1 MDLFTMSARTMA
13 PLYERVRPET
23 LDEFVGQ
30 KHIVGPNSLLRR
42 AIAADKLG
50 SCIFYGPPGTGKTT
64 LANIIAHTSNAYF
77 EKLNAVSSGVAD
89 AKRVIEEAENR
100 LKLYSQK
107 TYLLLDECHRW
118 NKAQS
123 DSVLAAIEKGV
134 ILFIGST
141 TENPYVSMTR
151 AIVSRCRVFEFLPIE
166 EADIIEFLKRAVK
179 HPNGLGNLNV
189 KIDEEAYKH
198 WAWASSGDLRTAL
211 NALELAVLTTP
222 PDVEGIIKID
232 KTIAE
237 QSIQSKPLSIDQS
250 IYYDMLSAFCKSLRG
265 SDPNAALYWANRL
278 IEGGCDPLIIARRLI
293 AHASEDVGLAD
304 SNALNIAVNAY
315 IALEKLGLPEGNIP
329 LTHAIIYVCL
339 APKSNSVVR
348 AMGAAIDAV
357 KNIKDDNVPHYLRD
371 RSYPHI
377 IDDNSVYKYPHDYG
391 GYIPQ
396 RYLPDSLREAKFY
409 IPSNNGEE
417 PKLIERLKNEIN
429 RAKSNK

>member
-1 MDLFTMSARTMA
+1 MDLFSMSARTMA

-23 LDEFVGQ
+23 LDEFIGQ

-64 LANIIAHTSNAYF
+64 LANIIAHSSNAYF

-123 DSVLAAIEKGV
+123 DSVLAAIEKG
-134 ILFIGST
+134 IIIFIGST

-151 AIVSRCRVFEFLPIE
+151 AIVSRCRIFEFLPI
-166 EADIIEFLKRAVK
+166 AQDDIIEFLKRVVSSPK
-179 HPNGLGNLNV
+179 GFGNLKI
-189 KIDEEAYKH
+189 KIDEQAYKH
-198 WAWASSGDLRTAL
+198 WAWASAGDLRVAL
-211 NALELAVLTTP
+211 NALELAVMTTP
-222 PDVEGIIKID
+222 PDKEGCIKID

-237 QSIQSKPLSIDQS
+237 QSIQAKALSIDQS
-250 IYYDMLSAFCKSLRG
+250 IYYDFLSAFCKSLRG
-265 SDPNAALYWANRL
+265 SEPNAALYWANRL
-278 IEGGCDPLIIARRLI
+278 IEAGCDPLLIARRLVV
-293 AHASEDVGLAD
+293 HASEDVGLAD
-304 SNALNIAVNAY
+304 SRALTLAVNAY
-315 IALEKLGLPEGNIP
+315 LALERLGLPEGNIP

-339 APKSNSVVR
+339 APKSNSVVK
-348 AMGAAIDAV
+348 AMYAAKETI
-357 KNIKDDNVPHYLRD
+357 NFTKDDNVPHYLRD
-371 RSYPHI
+371 RSYPHV

-391 GYIPQ
+391 GYIEQ
-396 RYLPDSLREAKFY
+396 QYLPDSLKDAKFY
-409 IPSNNGEE
+409 LPSNNGEE
-417 PKLIERLKNEIN
+417 PMLIEKLKKEIN
-429 RAKSNK
+429 KNKDDK

>member
-1 MDLFTMSARTMA
+1 MSARTMA

-64 LANIIAHTSNAYF
+64 LANIIAHSSNAYF

-89 AKRVIEEAENR
+89 AKRVIEEAETR

-123 DSVLAAIEKGV
+123 DSVLAAIEKG
-134 ILFIGST
+134 IIIFIGST

-151 AIVSRCRVFEFLPIE
+151 AIVSRCRIFEFLPIGQD
-166 EADIIEFLKRAVK
+166 DIIEFLKRAVK
-179 HPNGLGNLNV
+179 HPKGLSNLNV

-222 PDVEGIIKID
+222 PDSDGCIKID
-232 KTIAE
+232 KTIAA

-250 IYYDMLSAFCKSLRG
+250 VYYDILSAFCKSLRG

-278 IEGGCDPLIIARRLI
+278 IEAGVDPLIIARRLI
-293 AHASEDVGLAD
+293 VHASEDVGLAD
-304 SNALNIAVNAY
+304 SNALNIAVNAH

-348 AMGAAIDAV
+348 ALDAAQEAV
-357 KNIKDDNVPHYLRD
+357 KSTKDDNVPHYLRD

-391 GYIPQ
+391 GYVPQ
-396 RYLPDSLREAKFY
+396 QYLPDSLKNAKFY
-409 IPSNNGEE
+409 IPSGNGEE
-417 PKLIERLKNEIN
+417 PKLIDRLNTEIN
-429 RAKSNK
+429 KSKSNK